1 MLSAAAV
8 ALRAGARP
16 SASRALSQSLAR
28 ASAPASIQSLSRGF
42 STSHALAA
50 ASYLPADRTR
60 EIVAQTVSSIGSKR
74 EG

>member
-28 ASAPASIQSLSRGF
+28 ASAPAIQCLNRNF
-42 STSHALAA
+42 STTPAPAA

-60 EIVAQTVSSIGSKR
+60 EIVAQTISSIGSKR